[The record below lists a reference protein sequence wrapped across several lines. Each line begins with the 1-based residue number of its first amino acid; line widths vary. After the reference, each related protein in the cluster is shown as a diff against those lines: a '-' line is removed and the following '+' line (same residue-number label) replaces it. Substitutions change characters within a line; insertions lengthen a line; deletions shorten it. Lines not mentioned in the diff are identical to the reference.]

1 MITLHIFTEEP
12 SAKNVFDVILPK
24 IIPGIS
30 FRVYQHQGKQDLHKA
45 LKTTVPSISKIPN
58 ARILITRDQDNQD
71 CKEVKNELIKML
83 DGKCVCPHF
92 IRIVCRELE
101 SWFLGD
107 LNAIKKA
114 YPRFKP
120 EQHIGKADFKDV
132 DTIAIP
138 NNYLLRIIPEYQ
150 KMETL
155 PKLETSSKISQFLDL
170 DNNTSKSFQHTI
182 SAIKQL
188 VST

>member
-1 MITLHIFTEEP
+1 MIILHIFTEEL
-12 SAKNVFDVILPK
+12 SAKNVFDEILPK

-30 FRVYQHQGKQDLHKA
+30 YRIYPHQGKQDLHKA
-45 LKTTVPSISKIPN
+45 LKTTIPSISKIPGS
-58 ARILITRDQDNQD
+58 RILITRDQDNQD
-71 CKEVKNELIKML
+71 CKDVKNDLAQVL
-83 DGKCVCPHF
+83 DGKCVCPYS

-107 LNAIKKA
+107 LNAIKQA

-120 EQHIGKADFKDV
+120 EQHIGKADFKNV
-132 DTIAIP
+132 DLIAIP
-138 NNYLLRIIPEYQ
+138 KNYLLRIIPEYHNA
-150 KMETL
+150 ETL

-170 DNNTSKSFQHTI
+170 DNNTSMSFQFTI

-188 VST
+188 VSA